1 VRRSPLY
8 LPGSPAFSGLP
19 GTSTGS
25 FCITYNDKNDQDSGM
40 AVHPISGV
48 ISALPRSDL
57 LLLSCKFDTSKCELE
72 TLPVSPYPVQ
82 ANTPVKAHFVALTE
96 PKNEGWYPWIGDT
109 WSKWTTGTVLGYRD
123 FAGREAEVSVAQSS
137 GDVSDLGL

>member
-1 VRRSPLY
+1 MV
-8 LPGSPAFSGLP
+8 
-19 GTSTGS
+19 
-25 FCITYNDKNDQDSGM
+25 I
-40 AVHPISGV
+40 HPISGV

-96 PKNEGWYPWIGDT
+96 PQTEGWYPWIGGT
-109 WSKWTTGTVLGYRD
+109 WSKWITGTVLGYRD
-123 FAGREAEVSVAQSS
+123 YAGREAEVSMGQSNKACLTWGDSRGLMIPSRICSSHHNRHLDQVA
-137 GDVSDLGL
+137 VLLLRKRAVLLLA